1 MLEGAELGREISR
14 GQAYAADGRVV
25 SLSVVPG
32 RISAA
37 VAGTRPSPYRVLLEV
52 HPLDPAVWTELL
64 AVVLDRPA
72 ARAALLR
79 GALPGELA
87 RLIPS
92 DPVDIAVQCSCP
104 VHDAICKHAAAVF
117 FDFAAR
123 LVDEPLLLLTWRGC
137 ETDVIT
143 SLLCMPVAKTA

>member
-25 SLSVVPG
+25 SLAVVPG

-37 VAGTRPSPYRVLLEV
+37 VSGTRPSPYRVLLEV
-52 HPLDPAVWTELL
+52 HPLDPTVWTELL
-64 AVVLDRPA
+64 SVVLERPA

-87 RLIPS
+87 RLIPL
-92 DPVDIAVQCSCP
+92 DPVDVSIQCSCP

-137 ETDVIT
+137 EADAIT
-143 SLLCMPVAKTA
+143 GMLQIPEARTA